1 MTGLRGFA
9 MSDNAVARRDRR
21 GEPTIQ
27 ISLRLPTSWM
37 ALLRQRALAAA
48 AREDCMITPQEIVR
62 RIIEDAL
69 NQTEA

>member
-1 MTGLRGFA
+1 MT
-9 MSDNAVARRDRR
+9 DNATTRRARR

-62 RIIEDAL
+62 RIIEDSLA
-69 NQTEA
+69 QRDDAKSQRDA